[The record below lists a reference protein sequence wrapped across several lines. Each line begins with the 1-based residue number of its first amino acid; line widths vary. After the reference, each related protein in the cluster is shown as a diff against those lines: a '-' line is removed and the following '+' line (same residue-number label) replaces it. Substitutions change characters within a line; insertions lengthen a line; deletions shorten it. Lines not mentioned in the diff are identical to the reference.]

1 MGMSHG
7 RSFSH
12 QRLMPL
18 PGCSMHKPSSTQTS
32 QFFIKEGILSPLV
45 NKSDD
50 SHRGKRML
58 PLLSKQDMF
67 KLEYNF
73 EEVRKVPFRKTYNRE
88 KLVLLNTNSSILTQK
103 ESLTRL
109 GGFDRHQSVIPIP
122 FIKTAK
128 TNPKPIWS
136 IDIHAARE
144 KYLRQRSN
152 LQTSDRLERRSR

>member
-1 MGMSHG
+1 MDQYKTPLLEDPLMGMSQG

-18 PGCSMHKPSSTQTS
+18 PGCSMHKPSATQTS

-109 GGFDRHQSVIPIP
+109 GGLDRHQSVFLIP
-122 FIKTAK
+122 
-128 TNPKPIWS
+128 PKN
-136 IDIHAARE
+136 
-144 KYLRQRSN
+144 RSKN
-152 LQTSDRLERRSR
+152 KCQTHLESPHSCSG